1 MKFLRELYKM
11 IRCAFLVVL
20 KVLADLEFHLERNTT
35 SPLFGSIWL
44 KKRGVQFEHPI
55 ALGHSLYIRNHG
67 NLSLGQRCSFGS
79 FTRIWNYNPISIG
92 DDFMCAG
99 GLTINTASHDPVNL
113 AFIEDKIRIGNRVW
127 CGLNVTIL
135 SGVTIG
141 NDVVI
146 GAGSVVISDL
156 PSNCIA
162 VGVPAK
168 KIKNLNRS
176 ADQEIWQLSARD

>member
-1 MKFLRELYKM
+1 MKTLREFHRMTK
-11 IRCAFLVVL
+11 CAFLL
-20 KVLADLEFHLERNTT
+20 ILRFLADLEFHIRGNTT
-35 SPLFGSIWL
+35 NPLFGSIWL
-44 KKRGVQFEHPI
+44 KKRGVQFERPI
-55 ALGHSLYIRNHG
+55 ALGHDIYIRNHG
-67 NLSLGQRCSFGS
+67 HLSLGRRCSLGS
-79 FTRIWNYNPISIG
+79 FIRIWNYNPISIG

-99 GLTINTASHDPVNL
+99 GLNVNTASHNPVNL
-113 AFIEDKIRIGNRVW
+113 AFIGKEIRIGNRVW

-141 NDVVI
+141 DDVVI
-146 GAGSVVISDL
+146 GAGSVVTSDL

-176 ADQEIWQLSARD
+176 ADPEIWRLPATN